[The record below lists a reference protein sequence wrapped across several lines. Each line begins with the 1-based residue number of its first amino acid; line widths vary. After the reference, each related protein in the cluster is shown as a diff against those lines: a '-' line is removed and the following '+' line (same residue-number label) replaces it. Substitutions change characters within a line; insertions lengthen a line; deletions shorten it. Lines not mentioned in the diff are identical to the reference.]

1 MDASRVS
8 VGELIAGASGLLL
21 FVFLFINWISPEG
34 VDGAN
39 AWQLFDFMDIVLAVI
54 GLGVAALV
62 AARAAGMEPGV
73 PGGAGA
79 VIGLA
84 GFAAFWIVL
93 TFVIEG
99 DDRGAGLWLSL
110 LAAIGI
116 TYGGLAAGR
125 GRPAARAG
133 TPPAP
138 PPAV

>member
-21 FVFLFINWISPEG
+21 FVFLFLDWISPEG
-34 VDGAN
+34 IDGAN
-39 AWQLFDFMDIVLAVI
+39 AWQLFDFMDILLAVI
-54 GLGVAALV
+54 GLGVALLV
-62 AARAAGMEPGV
+62 VARAAGVQVGP
-73 PGGAGA
+73 PGGVGA
-79 VIGLA
+79 IVGLA

-99 DDRGAGLWLSL
+99 DERGAGLWLAL

-116 TYGGLAAGR
+116 TFGGLTAAR

-133 TPPAP
+133 TPPTP